1 MKLNRILALL
11 LLLALAAGL
20 MTTAQAAEKTTV
32 SYIERAWDDQG
43 VTETPKTANCTVV
56 DSGTTDWGTGWYA
69 VTGNVTVSDRITV
82 TGDVHLILCDDCTL
96 TAEKGITVAE
106 GNSMTIYGQSGGTG
120 VLVATGDENC
130 AGIGGVD
137 GGYTATADGVNGT
150 VVHRNSNEEW
160 LQIEDAGDQPYH
172 IVRRQ
177 KDGDSWKFVS
187 GGLYEEETLYVR
199 TIERG
204 QTDDEAKE
212 AVQAKLT
219 NEVKNQILSAVMVN
233 ASPGQADSL
242 MSQVFSNTV
251 TADHQVKYNIS
262 RREYGTGESKEYTYT
277 VRIDIDS
284 TVVDSFT
291 SARTTLA
298 QAYSNYVI
306 SIENDNSLP
315 NIEEKAI
322 VANVIVDGRERTLWL
337 QQEGNAWTAKLK
349 KERGQGFET
358 VTLDGI
364 SDGTNGGFYTPNKG
378 SLYENWFVYLPV
390 SQVGDSDTVTA
401 LKQVGTGQ
409 TVKNGE
415 LNGGYFEDAANNT
428 WRFVRTADQ
437 DGSCGTITIYGGSVT
452 AIGGTCGAG
461 IGGGRGGDSGTV
473 TICGGTVKATGGSDG
488 AGIGGGDYGDGGDV
502 TIWGGTVAAK
512 GSDNGE
518 DIGCGRGGAESGSL
532 SHKHS
537 FTYTLSDDEKTVI
550 AYCGVDYCPLEDN
563 EATVSIAKP
572 EHETYG
578 DGKDCSAIITGDT
591 DVLGDPAVSYYTV
604 NHVALTAP
612 ENAGKYL
619 AEFTL
624 GGPTAHVEYTITPAK
639 AKITADAN
647 SKVYGETEPEFTAK
661 VTGLV
666 GTDTLN
672 FELSRAEGENAGEY
686 AITVKLGENPNY
698 NVTAENGMFTITP
711 AKAKI
716 TAENKRK
723 VYGGT
728 DPALTAKVEGTV
740 GEDELAYTL
749 SRAEGEN
756 AGEYA
761 ITVKLGENPNY
772 NVTTTDGT
780 FTITPAKAKIT
791 ADAKS
796 KVYGETDPDLTVTV
810 EGAVGE
816 DKLNY
821 TLTRAEGENV
831 GEYEITVTPGD
842 NPNYE
847 VSATNGKLEI
857 TKKTATVKADDKS
870 KTYGETDPELTAT
883 VTGMVR
889 EDKLD
894 YTLSR
899 ENGDNVGKYKIIVT
913 PGNNPNYEVTATDG
927 TFTVKEADKNALTKA
942 IEKAEEFLDE
952 MGKDYPDIADKL
964 KEAVDKAKETAENK
978 NVLPEEIEKAVEDL
992 DEARELAED
1001 KKDKKDFADHVE
1013 NRKKDADRLL
1023 GPNDSRISRDLIADA
1038 KDDLDALEYDEEKSL
1053 EENKAAADAVIEQL
1067 IEDLSDQR
1075 KEEAAEETERISRQF
1090 ESIRMA
1096 ETLKKRMEEERKKN
1110 EPESEPEPEP
1120 EVPALPFD
1128 DVDPLM
1134 EEVVR
1139 YVWERGIMNGVSPA
1153 KFDPFG
1159 KLNRAMIVTILHRM
1173 EGEPATPY
1181 TGAFSDV
1188 PAGEWYTQGVE
1199 WAAKNGIV
1207 LGFGNGT
1214 YGPEKPVT
1222 REQLAAILYRYAQFK
1237 DYPVTTTLT
1246 SFSSA
1251 VVSPWATEYVAWA
1264 IENHILLPD
1273 ESDGSARGTSPAV
1286 RWEVAAAVKAFL
1298 EKYKIS

>member
-20 MTTAQAAEKTTV
+20 MTTAQAAEKRTV
-32 SYIERAWDDQG
+32 GYIERAWDDQG

-106 GNSMTIYGQSGGTG
+106 GNSMTIYGQKGGTG

-187 GGLYEEETLYVR
+187 GGLYEEETLNVR

-322 VANVIVDGRERTLWL
+322 VADVTVDGRERTLWL

-390 SQVGDSDTVTA
+390 SQVGDSGTVTA

-473 TICGGTVKATGGSDG
+473 TIYGGTVKATGGKYG

-639 AKITADAN
+639 AKVTADAN
-647 SKVYGETEPEFTAK
+647 SKVYGETEPEFTVK

-672 FELSRAEGENAGEY
+672 FELSRAEGEVVGEY
-686 AITVKLGENPNY
+686 EIIVTPGDNPNY
-698 NVTAENGMFTITP
+698 DVTAENGTFTITP

-761 ITVKLGENPNY
+761 
-772 NVTTTDGT
+772 
-780 FTITPAKAKIT
+780 
-791 ADAKS
+791 
-796 KVYGETDPDLTVTV
+796 
-810 EGAVGE
+810 
-816 DKLNY
+816 
-821 TLTRAEGENV
+821 
-831 GEYEITVTPGD
+831 ITVTPGD

-899 ENGDNVGKYKIIVT
+899 ENSDNVGKYKIIVT

-1181 TGAFSDV
+1181 TGAFSDL